1 MDSLGLIVHDEQSF
15 LSKVIRRGTEDGILT
30 RDRGDEILR
39 ISVAMANK
47 YVLQKEIDFRSEEE
61 LSKVQGSILN
71 LIGVG
76 LEIKSKG
83 FTDEGVNLLMQ
94 TSPVQLFRLA
104 HTRIDNLRMRWKKLL
119 LNHNIQIMVSAD
131 EYECMSDLTC
141 HMLSKMSI
149 FTERELYTIK
159 STTLPDELFN
169 SLTILEYYEAETEK
183 YEFILTLK
191 DILPFSILNKAPNV
205 SAENISEVD
214 SIREAMINTLVVS
227 HFNESPNPVSVTV
240 DQIRGFM
247 ESLDWDSEM
256 DIFPD
261 ELETSV
267 IDVIHELG
275 QGLTERQASLLAKEV
290 IRSVQRFVET
300 IVREWDTVNSSDE
313 TVFFKRWVRMA
324 LVADSEGHVERILS
338 SDRPLDEFEFESML
352 DKLLRLP
359 TAEAENLAKKISW
372 NHLKVDQIIRLFHD
386 ARAHQPLFAK
396 HVQIGRF
403 STDELID
410 LIESLEPDT
419 FTAML
424 PEIRERLPQLDLRLE
439 DIEILSNLHQ
449 DKIESLWR
457 SCNPPIDLDKGKILS
472 EFKDSGLKLK
482 KALFNS
488 CIRSPLFQDLFE
500 EAWAMDPEFVKKEA
514 RSMTAAEIQQFLM
527 SASGGV
533 MPELQDTAKQENTLK
548 FASRQLSSFFSSL
561 PVSKKKA
568 AIKFFLNLREH
579 SKAGKI

>member
-1 MDSLGLIVHDEQSF
+1 
-15 LSKVIRRGTEDGILT
+15 
-30 RDRGDEILR
+30 
-39 ISVAMANK
+39 
-47 YVLQKEIDFRSEEE
+47 
-61 LSKVQGSILN
+61 
-71 LIGVG
+71 
-76 LEIKSKG
+76 
-83 FTDEGVNLLMQ
+83 
-94 TSPVQLFRLA
+94 
-104 HTRIDNLRMRWKKLL
+104 
-119 LNHNIQIMVSAD
+119 
-131 EYECMSDLTC
+131 
-141 HMLSKMSI
+141 MLSKMSI

-359 TAEAENLAKKISW
+359 TSEAENLAKKISW

-396 HVQIGRF
+396 LIQIGRF

-424 PEIRERLPQLDLRLE
+424 PQIRERLPQLDLRLE

-500 EAWAMDPEFVKKEA
+500 EAWVMDPEFVKKEA

-533 MPELQDTAKQENTLK
+533 MPEVQDTAKQENTLK